1 MRLNLWPDRSSA
13 PLLGLDAS
21 AGGIKLVEL
30 SRDRGDQLTLERCGL
45 EPLEREWI
53 KDGSIEN
60 FDGVVEATRRLIRRT
75 GATAKRVA
83 MALPSSEVI
92 SKRVILPAGLSER
105 EMEVQVESEAHQ
117 YVSYPLDE
125 VSLDFCVL
133 GPSRSSPAD
142 VEVLIAATRREKVED
157 RQGLAEAVGLTPVIL
172 DVENYAAQL
181 AATRLIA
188 RQPGMADAMIA
199 LIGMV
204 ANSVYL
210 QVLRG
215 DEMLYERDYAFG
227 GMQLTQMLMLQYG
240 YDFKEAQARQA
251 SGELPDD
258 YLTTVMQPY
267 VESVAPEI
275 ERALRLFFTSTPHHR
290 VDHILLAGEV
300 GALAGLPELV
310 AQHSGTPCSVA
321 NPFEGMQFG
330 RHVRSQLVQRDAPVY
345 LTACGL
351 ALRRFL
357 Q

>member
-1 MRLNLWPDRSSA
+1 M
-13 PLLGLDAS
+13 
-21 AGGIKLVEL
+21 GGIKLVEL
-30 SRDRGDQLTLERCGL
+30 SADHAGQLTLERCGV
-45 EPLEREWI
+45 EPLERDWI

-60 FDGVVEATRRLIRRT
+60 FDGVVDATRRLVRRV

-117 YVSYPLDE
+117 YVSFPLDE

-133 GPSRSSPAD
+133 GPSRSSPGD

-172 DVENYAAQL
+172 DVDSYAARL

-188 RQPGMADAMIA
+188 RLPGAAEATVA
-199 LIGMV
+199 LIELGFNTV
-204 ANSVYL
+204 NL
-210 QVLRG
+210 QVLR
-215 DEMLYERDYAFG
+215 DEDLLYERDYAFG
-227 GMQLTQMLMLQYG
+227 STQLTQMLMQQYG
-240 YDFKEAQARQA
+240 YGFKEAQTRQA

-258 YLTTVMQPY
+258 YATAVLRPY

-300 GALAGLPELV
+300 GTLDGLADIV
-310 AQHSGTPCSVA
+310 AQQAATPCTIA
-321 NPFEGMQFG
+321 NPFDGMLTG
-330 RHVRSQLVQRDAPVY
+330 RQVRGAQLLREAPVY

-357 Q
+357 R